1 MLENIKKFWNDE
13 EGMGTLEVIVI
24 IAALIA
30 VGLLFKDQI
39 YQWVE
44 GLLGK
49 GTQSTQNI
57 FSN

>member
-1 MLENIKKFWNDE
+1 MLEKARMFWKDE

-49 GTQSTQNI
+49 GSKSTENI
-57 FSN
+57 FNN